1 MELLDTTLLIDI
13 LRKNKVP
20 DKYLDQTNTFVTT
33 QINKFEVLTGVFFSN
48 SFSEN
53 REQVMN
59 LFDNM
64 KLLELNDTGILIASE
79 IRANGMRQGKPIGDS
94 DCLIAGIALSHGINT
109 IITKNVKHFERIPG
123 LKIETY

>member
-1 MELLDTTLLIDI
+1 MELIDSTLLIDI

-20 DKYLDQTNTFVTT
+20 DKYLDKTNTSITT
-33 QINKFEVLTGVFFSN
+33 QINKFEVLKGVFLSN
-48 SFSEN
+48 NYSEN
-53 REQVMN
+53 MENAIELFNN
-59 LFDNM
+59 LQI
-64 KLLELNDTGILIASE
+64 LELNDRGILKASE
-79 IRANGMRQGKPIGDS
+79 ISANAMRQGKPIGDS

>member
-1 MELLDTTLLIDI
+1 MELIDSTLLIDI

-20 DKYLDQTNTFVTT
+20 DKYLDKTNIFVTT
-33 QINKFEVLTGVFFSN
+33 QINKFEVLKGVFLSN
-48 SFSEN
+48 NYSEN
-53 REQVMN
+53 MENAIELFNN
-59 LFDNM
+59 LQI
-64 KLLELNDTGILIASE
+64 LELNEIGILKASQ
-79 IRANGMRQGKPIGDS
+79 ISANAMKQGKPIGDS